1 MVLYKHYLLI
11 TEGTMYLYCYEQWN
25 IFHVLHNRLWKLNQV
40 WKQRRDID
48 LCTLQGYI
56 IWSLLMYIKCPV
68 ETYLQPRK
76 LNLTGLNNQFR
87 CIIICYLTLHIKD
100 YQQIARLIS
109 IFQNRFQFFI
119 YYLLLFLTQ
128 TEFIDTMI
136 LKDRFSWHL
145 QNTNMRIKK

>member
-1 MVLYKHYLLI
+1 MVTAMHVLQLWTSGIKKEIKIHNSFCVFKEIVMVGSHYLLI
-11 TEGTMYLYCYEQWN
+11 TEGTMYLSCYEQWN

-48 LCTLQGYI
+48 LCTLQGCI

-100 YQQIARLIS
+100 Y
-109 IFQNRFQFFI
+109 
-119 YYLLLFLTQ
+119 
-128 TEFIDTMI
+128 
-136 LKDRFSWHL
+136 
-145 QNTNMRIKK
+145 